1 LNDRSRTNDISAIRP
16 LLERLFTSSATN
28 ETRMAAL
35 WTAFST
41 GVITEDELDTV
52 ASSDLAPARAWAAR
66 ITGEHDT
73 QTEQAYRRLY
83 KLSTDSDPS
92 VKLAVA
98 TALRQF
104 VSGSLTINTPPA
116 NPPSA
121 QGLALVLASLVS
133 QPGAGDDPLIPFMT
147 WMALEPV
154 VEKNAQAVLGWFVGN
169 GIDHPEMSAKL
180 LYKIAR
186 RLCDTQEPEKVGW
199 MLTFLEKAP
208 KDSALI
214 LRSTLDGLIEGQRG
228 KVTLPAD
235 MKTGGFG

>member
-1 LNDRSRTNDISAIRP
+1 
-16 LLERLFTSSATN
+16 
-28 ETRMAAL
+28 MAAL

-41 GVITEDELDTV
+41 GVLTEENWM
-52 ASSDLAPARAWAAR
+52 ASRRAILPRRARGRRVSPANAANANR
-66 ITGEHDT
+66 TI
-73 QTEQAYRRLY
+73 YRRLY

-116 NPPSA
+116 NPPLA

-154 VEKNAQAVLGWFVGN
+154 VEKNARLSSRGS
-169 GIDHPEMSAKL
+169 SAMASIIRK
-180 LYKIAR
+180 
-186 RLCDTQEPEKVGW
+186 
-199 MLTFLEKAP
+199 
-208 KDSALI
+208 
-214 LRSTLDGLIEGQRG
+214 
-228 KVTLPAD
+228 
-235 MKTGGFG
+235 